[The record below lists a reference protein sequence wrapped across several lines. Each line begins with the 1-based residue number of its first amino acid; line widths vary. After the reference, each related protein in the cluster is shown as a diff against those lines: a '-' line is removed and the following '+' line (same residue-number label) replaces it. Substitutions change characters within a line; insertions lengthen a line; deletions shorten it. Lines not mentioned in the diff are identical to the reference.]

1 MPYSFTYFKDEVKE
15 WFLENIPTSKRILD
29 VGPGI
34 GTYSDLLRSSGYRMD
49 AVEIYEPYIEKY
61 NLRDKYDNVFI
72 GSIVTFDIN
81 DYDFIIL
88 GDVLEHIPTNYAK
101 ELIRDIV
108 AAKKE
113 CLVAIPYEME
123 QGEHEGNVHETHYQP
138 DLTHEVMAERYPELS
153 CIYRNEYYGYYTHTR
168 TKEEKMYVLYA
179 TPSYYDVVCMA
190 VESIKKVSDIPVI
203 VYMLDDYKEV
213 PGAYTV
219 WWQCGIEDLPKNTYI
234 DRNNSKIYDILIQRP
249 LIVKD
254 ALERFAKTVCYIDSD
269 SIATAHVDDIFGY
282 YDEQSCHPYFVE
294 GVYEYFMSNGRGGVT
309 GRENLHNSLEAP
321 ACKLFDVD
329 QSIRDKYRQTGYFV
343 AGQHTIPFLNEW
355 SWMCNHPEVLKN
367 PQYYAPYHEETIVN
381 VLLWKHKFLDG
392 LPYIYTNASL
402 DKLDRIYNEDN
413 WGKQVEPWFKLPES
427 EDQLF
432 FLHGEKDPVVMSKIM
447 SKLPSKMSNP
457 LRVLFL
463 APHLSTGGMPQ
474 FLLKRIQALKDS
486 TDVEIFVVEYQCHSL
501 DFVVQRDQIIDIVPV
516 HTLYEDK
523 MELFT
528 VINQF
533 KPDVIHI
540 DEMSERL
547 DRDMITRLYSDSRP
561 YRIVET
567 CHDVSFVPETKIF
580 IPDAFA
586 FCSPYHM
593 DTFTNVDGYKQVI
606 EYPIEFNF
614 MGWNEKI
621 GAQSN
626 LGMDLTKKHVVNIGL
641 WTKGKNQGEGL
652 EVAKQMPDVH
662 FHFVGNQ
669 AGNFIDYWEP
679 LMENVPENVTVWGE
693 RIDTHT
699 FMKAADV
706 FMFNSTWECN
716 PLVIREAISYGKSI
730 LARNLPQYKDMFT
743 NYITDLDPTMIA
755 QQIRSLIE
763 APANYPIP
771 TNNTSLNFAN
781 MNLKLYK
788 HAVSTIPHKNN
799 IKDWN
804 ITQHFVGQPF
814 LEITGTS
821 TSEFTVEFYDG
832 STLVYHD
839 KLKCNHWIKLNREY
853 YTKWRTVVYKDGV
866 KVYDKLL
873 NLEGKRVYISFDSS
887 SLGDTI
893 AWMPYVEEF
902 RCAHHCDVV
911 VSTFKNFLFEKEY
924 PMLEFVEP
932 GTNVT
937 NLYAMYKL
945 GWFYNE
951 NKEPVLPNT
960 IPLQKAAT
968 NILGL
973 EYKEIKPK
981 ITLPN
986 SVEPT
991 SKYVTIAT
999 NSTAGCKFWTKEGWQ
1014 EVINRLHEKG
1024 FTVVNVSLEEN
1035 PFDNCQGLLDTSMT
1049 NTMYNIYNSEFFI
1062 GLSSGLS
1069 WLAWALEVPVIMIS
1083 NFTDEEHEFK
1093 CYRVTNNRICH
1104 GCWNDPQ
1111 YKFDKG
1117 DWNWCP
1123 VHKGTEKQFEC
1134 HTSITPDMVI
1144 EQIKKLLS

>member
-1 MPYSFTYFKDEVKE
+1 MPYSFTYFKEEVKE
-15 WFLENIPTSKRILD
+15 WFLENVPTSKRILD

-34 GTYSDLLRSSGYRMD
+34 GTYSDLLRSSGYRID
-49 AVEIYEPYIEKY
+49 AVEIYEPYVAKY

-123 QGEHEGNVHETHYQP
+123 QGEHEGNIHETHYQP
-138 DLTHEVMAERYPELS
+138 DLTHEVMAERYPDLS
-153 CIYRNEYYGYYTHTR
+153 CIYRNEYYGYYTYVH

-179 TPSYYDVVCMA
+179 SSSYYDVVCMA

-254 ALERFAKTVCYIDSD
+254 ALERFAKIVCYVDSD
-269 SIATAHVDDIFGY
+269 SVATAHVDDIFGY
-282 YDEQSCHPYFVE
+282 YDEQSCYPYFTE
-294 GVYEYFMSNGRGGVT
+294 GIYDYLFINGRGST
-309 GRENLHNSLEAP
+309 ELSKTLERP
-321 ACKLFDVD
+321 ACELFGVD
-329 QSIRDKYRQTGYFV
+329 QSVRKEYRQTGYFV
-343 AGQHTIPFLNEW
+343 AGQNTIPFLNEW

-392 LPYIYTNASL
+392 LPYIYVNASL

-413 WGKQVEPWFKLPES
+413 WGKYLESWFKLPAT

-501 DFVVQRDQIIDIVPV
+501 DFVVQRDQIMDIVPV

-528 VINQF
+528 VIDHF

-547 DRDMITRLYSDSRP
+547 DREMIVSLYNHNRS
-561 YRIVET
+561 YRIIET

-586 FCSPYHM
+586 FCSPYHL
-593 DTFTNVDGYKQVI
+593 DTFASVDGYKQVI

-652 EVAKQMPDVH
+652 EVAKQLSDVH

-679 LMENVPENVTVWGE
+679 LMENIPENVTVWGE

-755 QQIRSLIE
+755 SQIRSLLE
-763 APANYPIP
+763 TPANYPIP

-781 MNLKLYK
+781 ANLELYK

-821 TSEFTVEFYDG
+821 TSDFRVEFYDG
-832 STLVYHD
+832 PTLIYHD
-839 KLKCNHWIKLNREY
+839 NLKCNHWVKLAREY
-853 YTKWRTVVYKDGV
+853 YTQWRTVVYKDGE

-873 NLEGKRVYISFDSS
+873 DLEGKRVYISFDSS

-902 RCAHHCDVV
+902 RCVHNCEVI

-924 PMLEFVEP
+924 PMLEFVTP
-932 GTNVT
+932 GTAVN
-937 NLYAMYKL
+937 NIYAMYKL

-960 IPLQKAAT
+960 IPLQQTAT

-973 EYKEIKPK
+973 PYKEIKPRILSMNPGFVNEK
-981 ITLPN
+981 L
-986 SVEPT
+986 
-991 SKYVTIAT
+991 VTIAT
-999 NSTAGCKFWTKEGWQ
+999 NSTAGCKFWTRENWQ
-1014 EVINRLHEKG
+1014 ELINYLHNNGYEI
-1024 FTVVNVSLEEN
+1024 VNVSLEDN
-1035 PFDNCQGLLDTSMT
+1035 PFDSCQGLLDKSM
-1049 NTMYNIYNSEFFI
+1049 NSTIERIEQSAFFI

-1069 WLAWALEVPVIMIS
+1069 WLAWALNKEVIMIS
-1083 NFTDEEHEFK
+1083 NFTDANHEFQ
-1093 CYRVTNNRICH
+1093 CHRPVNTNVCH

-1111 YKFDKG
+1111 YTFDKG
-1117 DWNWCP
+1117 DWDWCP
-1123 VHKGTEKQFEC
+1123 VHKGTERQFEC
-1134 HTSITPDMVI
+1134 QKSVTPRMVI
-1144 EQIKKLLS
+1144 DEIKKLLN

>member
-15 WFLENIPTSKRILD
+15 WFLNNVPTSKRILD
-29 VGPGI
+29 VGPGM
-34 GTYSDLLRSSGYRMD
+34 GTYSELLRSHGYRID
-49 AVEIYEPYIEKY
+49 AVEIYEPYIHKY
-61 NLRDKYDNVFI
+61 GLREKYDNVYV
-72 GSIVTFDIN
+72 GSIITFDIS

-123 QGEHEGNVHETHYQP
+123 QGEHEGNIHETHYQP
-138 DLTHEVMAERYPELS
+138 DLTHDVMRERYPDLTELYS
-153 CIYRNEYYGYYTHTR
+153 NQYYGYYTHTR

-179 TPSYYDVVCMA
+179 NASYYSVVCMA
-190 VESIKKVSDIPVI
+190 VESINKVSDIPVL
-203 VYMLDDYKEV
+203 VYMLDDYREV

-219 WWQCGIEDLPKNTYI
+219 WWKCDVEDLPKEDYI
-234 DRNNSKIYDILIQRP
+234 DRNKSDVYKLLIQRP

-254 ALERFAKTVCYIDSD
+254 ALERFAKTICYVDSD
-269 SIATAHVDDIFGY
+269 SIATKYVDRIFNY
-282 YDEQSCHPYFVE
+282 HHTSSEFPYFTQ
-294 GVYEYFMSNGRGGVT
+294 GIYDYLLINGRGVVI
-309 GRENLHNSLEAP
+309 GREDLHKSLEAP
-321 ACKLFDVD
+321 ACELFGVD
-329 QSIRDKYRQTGYFV
+329 QSVRDKYRQTGYFV
-343 AGQHTIPFLNEW
+343 AGQNSIPFLDEW

-402 DKLDRIYNEDN
+402 DKFDTIYNKDN
-413 WGKQVEPWFKLPES
+413 WGSYLESWFKLPRS
-427 EDQLF
+427 EEELF
-432 FLHGEKDPVVMSKIM
+432 FLHGEKDPVVMSKLI
-447 SKLPSKMSNP
+447 SKMSKP
-457 LRVLFL
+457 MRIMFL

-474 FLLKRIQALKDS
+474 FLLKRIETLKDN
-486 TDVEIFVVEYQCHSL
+486 TDVEIFVVEYQCHGL
-501 DFVVQRDQIIDIVPV
+501 DFVVQRDRIMDIVPV

-540 DEMSERL
+540 DEMSERMN
-547 DRDMITRLYSDSRP
+547 REMITKLYSDDRT

-567 CHDVSFVPETKIF
+567 CHDVSFVPETKMF
-580 IPDAFA
+580 TPDTYA
-586 FCSPYHM
+586 FCTPYHL
-593 DTFTNVDGYKQVI
+593 DTFKTPGNKEVI
-606 EYPIEFNF
+606 EYPIDPNTISFKDK
-614 MGWNEKI
+614 MD
-621 GAQSN
+621 AQN
-626 LGMDLTKKHVVNIGL
+626 YLGLDTSKQHVVNIGL
-641 WTKGKNQGEGL
+641 WTKGKNQGEAI
-652 EVAKQMPDVH
+652 EAARQMPDVH
-662 FHFVGNQ
+662 FHFIGNQ
-669 AGNFIDYWEP
+669 AGNFKDYWEP
-679 LMENVPENVTVWGE
+679 LMKDLPENVIVWGE
-693 RIDTHT
+693 RTDTDV
-699 FMKAADV
+699 FMKAADL

-716 PLVIREAISYGKSI
+716 PLVLREAISYGKPI

-743 NYITDLDPTMIA
+743 DYIRNLNPIMITSQIKDMLQTPMIYDVPTD
-755 QQIRSLIE
+755 
-763 APANYPIP
+763 
-771 TNNTSLNFAN
+771 NTSEVFGKIHAN
-781 MNLKLYK
+781 LYK
-788 HAVSTIPHKNN
+788 NVMSVIPHKND
-799 IKDWN
+799 IKDYN

-821 TSEFTVEFYDG
+821 ASDFRIEFYDG
-832 STLVYHD
+832 PTLIYHD
-839 KLKCNHWIKLNREY
+839 NLKCNHWIKLNREY
-853 YTKWRTVVYKDGV
+853 YTQWRTVVYKDGA

-873 NLEGKRVYISFDSS
+873 NLEGRRVYIAFDSS

-902 RCAHHCDVV
+902 RCAHNCEVI

-937 NLYAMYKL
+937 NLYAMYKI

-960 IPLQKAAT
+960 IPLQQTAT

-973 EYKEIKPK
+973 PYKEIKPR
-981 ITLPN
+981 IVN
-986 SVEPT
+986 SRIQLRMRQV
-991 SKYVTIAT
+991 SIAT
-999 NSTAGCKFWTKEGWQ
+999 NSTAGCKFWTREHWQ
-1014 EVINRLHEKG
+1014 EVINYLHDQGYKV
-1024 FTVVNVSLEEN
+1024 FNTSLEKN
-1035 PFDNCQGLLDTSMT
+1035 PFDNCQGLLDNSMT
-1049 NTMYNIYNSEFFI
+1049 NTMTTIYNSRFFI

-1069 WLAWALEVPVIMIS
+1069 WLAWALDVPVIMIA
-1083 NFTDEEHEFK
+1083 NFTDANHEFQ
-1093 CYRVTNNRICH
+1093 CHRPVNTNVCH

-1117 DWNWCP
+1117 DWDWCP
-1123 VHKGTEKQFEC
+1123 VFKGTERQFEC
-1134 HTSITPDMVI
+1134 QNSITPDMVI
-1144 EQIKKLLS
+1144 EQIKTLI

>member
-1 MPYSFTYFKDEVKE
+1 MPYSFTYFKEEVKE
-15 WFLENIPTSKRILD
+15 WFLNNVPTSKRILD

-34 GTYSDLLRSSGYRMD
+34 GTYSDLLRSSGYRID

-61 NLRDKYDNVFI
+61 NLREKYDNVYV
-72 GSIVTFDIN
+72 GSIITFDIN

-88 GDVLEHIPTNYAK
+88 GDVLEHIPKNYAK

-108 AAKKE
+108 NAKKE

-123 QGEHEGNVHETHYQP
+123 QGEHEGNIYETHHQP
-138 DLTHEVMAERYPELS
+138 DLTHEVMCERYPDLT
-153 CIYRNEYYGYYTHTR
+153 CIYRNEYYGYYTHVH

-179 TPSYYDVVCMA
+179 NASYYDVVCMA
-190 VESIKKVSDIPVI
+190 VESINKVSDIPVL
-203 VYMLDDYKEV
+203 VYMLDDYREV

-219 WWQCGIEDLPKNTYI
+219 WWKCDVEDLPKESYI
-234 DRNNSKIYDILIQRP
+234 DRNNSKVYDLLIQRP

-254 ALERFAKTVCYIDSD
+254 ALERFAKTICYVDSD
-269 SIATAHVDDIFGY
+269 SIATRYVDRIFNY
-282 YDEQSCHPYFVE
+282 YPTDSKYPYFTE
-294 GVYEYFMSNGRGGVT
+294 GIYDYLFINGRGST
-309 GRENLHNSLEAP
+309 ELSKTLERP
-321 ACKLFDVD
+321 ACNLFGVD

-402 DKLDRIYNEDN
+402 DKFDEVYNKDN
-413 WGKQVEPWFKLPES
+413 WGKYVRSWFKLPAS

-432 FLHGEKDPVVMSKIM
+432 FLHGEKDPVAM
-447 SKLPSKMSNP
+447 SKLISKMSK
-457 LRVLFL
+457 LMKVMFL

-474 FLLKRIQALKDS
+474 FLLKRIEALKAN

-501 DFVVQRDQIIDIVPV
+501 DFVVQRDQIKDLVPV

-528 VINQF
+528 VIDQF
-533 KPDVIHI
+533 KPDIIHI
-540 DEMSERL
+540 DEMSERM
-547 DRDMITRLYSDSRP
+547 DRRMIAKLYDNNRA
-561 YRIVET
+561 YRIIET
-567 CHDVSFVPETKIF
+567 CHDVSFRPTSEKVYT
-580 IPDAFA
+580 PDAYA
-586 FCSPYHM
+586 FCTPHHL
-593 DTFTNVDGYKQVI
+593 DTFNVPGYKEVI
-606 EYPIEFNF
+606 EYPIDPQ
-614 MGWNEKI
+614 I
-621 GAQSN
+621 PSAAQKLEAKSE
-626 LGMDLTKKHVVNIGL
+626 LGMDSGKKHVINVGL
-641 WTKGKNQGEGL
+641 WTQGKNQGEGL
-652 EVAKQMPDVH
+652 ALARKLPNVE
-662 FHFVGNQ
+662 FHFIGNQ
-669 AGNFIDYWEP
+669 AGNFIEYWEP
-679 LMENVPENVTVWGE
+679 LMKDIPDNVTIWGE
-693 RIDTHT
+693 RTDVGV

-706 FMFNSTWECN
+706 FLFNSVNECN
-716 PLVIREAISYGKSI
+716 PLVLREAIGYGLPV

-743 NYITDLDPTMIA
+743 PYITDLDPFKMKNQLGMLLNTE
-755 QQIRSLIE
+755 QV
-763 APANYPIP
+763 YDIP
-771 TNNTSLNFAN
+771 YNNQSDNFASGHQ
-781 MNLKLYK
+781 KLYSY
-788 HAVSTIPHKNN
+788 AMSVIPYNN
-799 IKDWN
+799 DVKDWN
-804 ITQHFVGQPF
+804 IIQHFVGQPF

-821 TSEFTVEFYDG
+821 ASEFRVEFYDG
-832 STLVYHD
+832 PTLIYHD
-839 KLKCNHWIKLNREY
+839 NLKCNHWIKLNREY

-873 NLEGKRVYISFDSS
+873 NLEGRRVYIAFDSS

-902 RCAHHCDVV
+902 RCAHHCEVI

-937 NLYAMYKL
+937 FLYAMYKI

-960 IPLQKAAT
+960 IPLQQTAT

-973 EYKEIKPK
+973 PYKEIKPR
-981 ITLPN
+981 IVN
-986 SVEPT
+986 SRIQLRMRQV
-991 SKYVTIAT
+991 SIAT
-999 NSTAGCKFWTKEGWQ
+999 NSTAGCKFWTREAWQ
-1014 EVINRLHEKG
+1014 EVINYLHGEGYKV
-1024 FTVVNVSLEEN
+1024 FNTSLEKN
-1035 PFDNCQGLLDTSMT
+1035 PFDNCQGLLDNSMT
-1049 NTMYNIYNSEFFI
+1049 NTMTTIYNSRFFI

-1069 WLAWALEVPVIMIS
+1069 WLAWALDVPVIMIA
-1083 NFTDEEHEFK
+1083 NFTDANHEFK
-1093 CYRVTNNRICH
+1093 CLRPVNTNVCH

-1117 DWNWCP
+1117 DWDWCP
-1123 VHKGTEKQFEC
+1123 VHKGTDRQFEC
-1134 HTSITPDMVI
+1134 QNSITPDMVI
-1144 EQIKKLLS
+1144 EQIKKLLN